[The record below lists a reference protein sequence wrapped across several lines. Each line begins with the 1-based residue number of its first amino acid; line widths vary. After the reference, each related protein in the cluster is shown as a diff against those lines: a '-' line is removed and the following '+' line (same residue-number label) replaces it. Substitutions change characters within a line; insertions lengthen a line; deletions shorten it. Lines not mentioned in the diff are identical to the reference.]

1 MFQSFQ
7 SFKPFKSFL
16 DADAD
21 AENWP
26 QRTQRAQK

>member
-7 SFKPFKSFL
+7 SFKPFQSFA
-16 DADAD
+16 DAEAD

-26 QRTQRAQK
+26 QRTQWAQK